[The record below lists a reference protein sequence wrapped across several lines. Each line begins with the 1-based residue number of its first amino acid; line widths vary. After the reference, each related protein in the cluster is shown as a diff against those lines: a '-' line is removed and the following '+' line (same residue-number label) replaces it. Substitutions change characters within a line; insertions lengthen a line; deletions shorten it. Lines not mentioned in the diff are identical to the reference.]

1 MELALQTCLRRG
13 GKRFIVSKLSHD
25 RTYCNSE
32 ERSNIK
38 KQSEAP
44 AKNSVKPENILKQ
57 EKTFDTYAGL
67 ASQTSHRHL
76 CLNQTMAPNRKSLA
90 TYRYYIAKTSHFCQ
104 SSFLLPKRSLNI
116 GPTPSCWIAPSE
128 IEDLLVMN
136 DLSHKKGHTCYL
148 TVCQK

>member
-90 TYRYYIAKTSHFCQ
+90 TYRY
-104 SSFLLPKRSLNI
+104 
-116 GPTPSCWIAPSE
+116 
-128 IEDLLVMN
+128 
-136 DLSHKKGHTCYL
+136 
-148 TVCQK
+148 